1 MKPNHPCKHL
11 RTKEMLVPALAHQP
25 SATPGEEA
33 GRAGHYWCNQTLTEV
48 GPDDH
53 PVGEQVCKPGRAC
66 AEE

>member
-1 MKPNHPCKHL
+1 
-11 RTKEMLVPALAHQP
+11 MLVPALAHEP
-25 SATPGEEA
+25 SATLREEG